1 MFSHMQT
8 LPHVTGRA
16 RVFLVYVTPAA
27 ASGRPVVT
35 RDKGIKHI
43 FVGVSLAALADCFM
57 GIRSNKVTRL
67 GRTGMTTGILSV
79 QKPLRLLPCKDAQ
92 FGNTQRLALLR
103 SCFGKLRKNWH
114 RLLRT
119 LHHRTFDLGFCVRLY
134 VNLYCHREVCVTEGL
149 LELVILLRQE
159 GVCFFMPDKT
169 GTG

>member
-1 MFSHMQT
+1 MFSHMHT

-35 RDKGIKHI
+35 RDEGIKHI

-79 QKPLRLLPCKDAQ
+79 EKSLCLLPCKDAE

-103 SCFGKLRKNWH
+103 SCFRKLRKNWH

-134 VNLYCHREVCVTEGL
+134 INPYCHRQVCVAEGL
-149 LELVILLRQE
+149 EAIVMLLLEEE
-159 GVCFFMPDKT
+159 GVRLYA
-169 GTG
+169 G